1 MCALNS
7 IAPLTD
13 FGGPGGFVILP
24 KRLWQMF
31 GQQGKPVF
39 TAFAGYYFY
48 LVVYA
53 VYINQPYV
61 AQLVHAQAEAIK

>member
-7 IAPLTD
+7 FAALTD

-24 KRLWQMF
+24 KRLRQMF
-31 GQQGKPVF
+31 GQQGKAVF

-48 LVVYA
+48 PVVYTL
-53 VYINQPYV
+53 YISQPDV
-61 AQLVHAQAEAIK
+61 AQLIHAQAGLIK

>member
-7 IAPLTD
+7 FAALID
-13 FGGPGGFVILP
+13 FGGPGGFVKFP

-39 TAFAGYYFY
+39 TAFASYYFY
-48 LVVYA
+48 LVVYT
-53 VYINQPYV
+53 VYINQPDV